1 MKRILIALA
10 VLLSVQVAD
19 AQTKSP
25 EAAKKAVESAEAASK
40 DAKKATKVAT
50 WLKLA
55 SSYMDAYNAPAGSA
69 WLGAS
74 KQELQLIMGNDRP
87 VSVEEVVLGT
97 DQLINET
104 YSNKEFYFSPA
115 GQLVLINV
123 TQPVVEDA
131 LGGALEAYKK
141 AYEVDVKHSKTK
153 DIVTG
158 LSTIAQKYLD
168 EGMNSYTFG
177 DLVKASQLF
186 EKAVEASATA
196 PLSKVD
202 TTALYNAG
210 YTAWAV
216 KDYERAKNF
225 FEQCLAANYYYEGG
239 EVYAKL
245 GDVYTNL
252 GDAKK
257 GAELL
262 EQGFVKFPQS
272 QSILIGLINYYMTSG
287 ENADRLFVLIDE
299 AKKNEPNNASLYYVE
314 GNIYKELKNY
324 EKAVESYMKCA
335 DINPEYEFG
344 FIGAGILYYERAVEL
359 SEQASNEF
367 DDKKY
372 NALVEQFEQAL
383 LDALEPFEKAYNV
396 TKDNTLKVSI
406 AEYLKNIYYRN
417 ISKGAEYEAAYN
429 KYNEVVKT
437 GQPS

>member
-10 VLLSVQVAD
+10 VLLAVQVAD

-97 DQLINET
+97 DQLIKET

-141 AYEVDVKHSKTK
+141 AYEVDAKQSKTK

-216 KDYERAKNF
+216 KDYETAKNF

-262 EQGFVKFPQS
+262 EQGFVKVPQS

-335 DINPEYEFG
+335 EINPEYEFG

>member
-10 VLLSVQVAD
+10 VLLSVQLAD
-19 AQTKSP
+19 AQTKTP
-25 EAAKKAVESAEAASK
+25 DAAKKAVESAVAASK
-40 DAKKATKVAT
+40 DAKKGAKLAT
-50 WLKLA
+50 WTKLA
-55 SSYMDAYNAPAGSA
+55 TAYMDAYSAPTGNA

-74 KQELQLIMGNDRP
+74 KQELQIIMAGQRP
-87 VSVEEVVLGT
+87 ASVENVVLAGE
-97 DQLINET
+97 QLT
-104 YSNKEFYFSPA
+104 KEVYADKELYFNGA
-115 GQLVLINV
+115 GQLVIMNV
-123 TQPVVEDA
+123 TKPVVEDA

-141 AYEVDVKHSKTK
+141 AWELDVKKSKAQ
-153 DIVTG
+153 DISEG
-158 LSTIAQKYLD
+158 IANVARKYMD
-168 EGMNSYTFG
+168 EGMNQYQFG
-177 DLVKASQLF
+177 NLAAASALF
-186 EKAVEASATA
+186 EKSADASACEPYA
-196 PLSKVD
+196 KLDPMAV
-202 TTALYNAG
+202 YYAG
-210 YTAWAV
+210 FTAWAG
-216 KDYERAKNF
+216 KDYARAKNF
-225 FEQCLAANYYYEGG
+225 FEKCLSVDYYYDNG

-257 GAELL
+257 GAETL

-314 GNIYKELKNY
+314 GNIYKELKNFD
-324 EKAVESYMKCA
+324 KAIESYMKCA
-335 DINPEYEFG
+335 EINPDYEFG
-344 FIGAGILYYERAVEL
+344 FIGAGILYYEKAVEL

-383 LDALEPFEKAYNV
+383 LDALQPFEKAYNV
-396 TKDNTLKVSI
+396 TKDNSLKVSI